1 MTDAGHVLAPP
12 PPFVHDRPPAVQ
24 FSVILPVHQSAEFV
38 HEALESLEAQTRPPY
53 EVIVSDDGSTD
64 HLEAALR
71 PFRDR
76 IVLVLGD
83 HAGPG
88 AARNRALRV
97 ATGSFVV
104 GLDADDVYLPDR
116 LARLEELARSR
127 PDLDILATDAFLEA
141 DGQTSGRFNELT
153 SFAVDDQRTAILDRC
168 FAVCP
173 AIRRTRLLA
182 VGGYDESLRSGE
194 DWDVLIRLI
203 LSGCTV
209 GLVDV
214 PLYRYRL
221 RRDSLTANR
230 VESLRSRVS
239 LLTRLR
245 DHPGLTAVER
255 RALEHAISHR
265 SRMALRAEAEVAL
278 IEGRDDRRLR
288 SFRLALSP
296 SATVRERATALAW
309 AGMPRHARRQ
319 LKRVHALQLMS
330 STPWERSRE

>member
-24 FSVILPVHQSAEFV
+24 FSVILPVHRSAEFV
-38 HEALESLEAQTRPPY
+38 HEALRVARSADTSAVRGHCLRRRLYRPP
-53 EVIVSDDGSTD
+53 GG
-64 HLEAALR
+64 R
-71 PFRDR
+71 PSPLSRSV
-76 IVLVLGD
+76 VLVLGV

-116 LARLEELARSR
+116 LARLEELACSR

-214 PLYRYRL
+214 PLSRYRL

-255 RALEHAISHR
+255 RALEHAIRHR